1 MRQIQREWWIAAAVV
16 LAVAVHAEAAG
27 DLAPFLQAHRRA
39 VKLINGKSK
48 LDAAKA
54 HGAFAAQHP
63 DNPYAP
69 LASVIQGIIL
79 RRDLNKSKEAAAAFA
94 LAAKAP
100 EAPISNEFRNAA
112 RIWLLRLQMEAI
124 DAALRTYYVDK
135 VEYPKKLDELA
146 KRGQIKPEQLIDPWG
161 DPLEYSTGRLRI
173 APAIPQQ
180 TYSLRSKNAEGDS
193 QQFKRILKESA
204 AFEGRYSIK
213 AITTKRPF
221 KVVLSRIDQPNKAL
235 PPASEGAKVGS
246 AKVVRVTHEA
256 VILIDGEFIAI
267 CLRRAVL

>member
-1 MRQIQREWWIAAAVV
+1 MRQIARDGWIAAAVV
-16 LAVAVHAEAAG
+16 LAAAVYADAAD
-27 DLAPFLQAHRRA
+27 DLTPFLHAHRRA
-39 VKLINGKSK
+39 VKLINGKNN
-48 LDAAKA
+48 LDAAKVY
-54 HGAFAAQHP
+54 GAFAAQQV

-69 LASVIQGIIL
+69 LASVIRGIIL

-100 EAPISNEFRNAA
+100 ETPIANEFRNAA

-124 DAALRTYYVDK
+124 DAALRAYYIDK

-146 KRGQIKPEQLIDPWG
+146 RRGRMKPEQLIDPWG
-161 DPLEYSTGRLRI
+161 DPLKYSTGRLRI

-180 TYSLRSKNAEGDS
+180 TYSLRSGNAEGDS
-193 QQFKRILKESA
+193 RQFKRILKESA

-213 AITTKRPF
+213 AITTKPPF
-221 KVVLSRIDQPNKAL
+221 KVVLARIDQPNKPL
-235 PPASEGAKVGS
+235 PPASEGTRIGS
-246 AKVVRVTHEA
+246 AKVVRVTHDA

-267 CLRRAVL
+267 CLRRPVL